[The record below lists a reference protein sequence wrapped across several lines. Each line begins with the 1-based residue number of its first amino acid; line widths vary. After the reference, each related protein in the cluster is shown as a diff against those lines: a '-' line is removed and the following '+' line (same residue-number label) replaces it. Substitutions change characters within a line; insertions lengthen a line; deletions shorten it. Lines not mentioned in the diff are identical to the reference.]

1 MPLPEDYLAALT
13 SNTADLA
20 HVPSRMN
27 GARNG
32 QAGSIVAALFLREFT
47 GGGRWAHL
55 DIAGPARS
63 GSDDGELT
71 KGGTG
76 FGTRLL
82 LRWLAPGPN

>member
-1 MPLPEDYLAALT
+1 MPLPGDYL
-13 SNTADLA
+13 
-20 HVPSRMN
+20 
-27 GARNG
+27 
-32 QAGSIVAALFLREFT
+32 AALFLREFT

-82 LRWLAPGPN
+82 LRWLAPAA